1 MPLGILIDENL
12 HPALEEPLR
21 ARGHR
26 ADHAQSI
33 GMASRPDPEL
43 LDAARRYGCFMTAD
57 RLQDRDSKIAAYR
70 FMRDGNRII
79 HFGQSPHEPLRLAVQ
94 HRYLR
99 DQVAEIEQ
107 LAADPGGPLMIKII
121 NRGRELAFRDADH
134 VHAWLAE
141 YDPIS

>member
-79 HFGQSPHEPLRLAVQ
+79 HFGHRRTSRSGLRSSTATSATKSPRSNSSPRT
-94 HRYLR
+94 
-99 DQVAEIEQ
+99 
-107 LAADPGGPLMIKII
+107 PM
-121 NRGRELAFRDADH
+121 GR
-134 VHAWLAE
+134 
-141 YDPIS
+141 

>member
-1 MPLGILIDENL
+1 MPLGVLIDENL
-12 HPALEEPLR
+12 HPTLEAPLR

-33 GMASRPDPEL
+33 RMASRPDPEL
-43 LDAARRYGCFMTAD
+43 LNAARRYGCFMTAD
-57 RLQDRDSKIAAYR
+57 RLQDRDSKVAAYR

-79 HFGQSPHEPLRLAVQ
+79 HFGQSPLEPLKRAVQ

-99 DQVAEIEQ
+99 DHVVEIEQ
-107 LAADPGGPLMIKII
+107 LASDPDGPLMIKII

-134 VHAWLAE
+134 VHAWLAKH
-141 YDPIS
+141 DPRS